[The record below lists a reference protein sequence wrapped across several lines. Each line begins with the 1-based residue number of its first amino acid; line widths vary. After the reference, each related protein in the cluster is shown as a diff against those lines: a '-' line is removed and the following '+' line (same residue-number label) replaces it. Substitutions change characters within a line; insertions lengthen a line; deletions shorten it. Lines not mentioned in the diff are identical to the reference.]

1 MCGNI
6 NCKRNKIWDPMW
18 LLYVAVFPALGA
30 TAHCSPFSYGVFRVV
45 KTQSATRKKDA
56 QIELCVGFAFGC
68 APCSVLVVS

>member
-30 TAHCSPFSYGVFRVV
+30 TAHCSPFSHGVFRVV
-45 KTQSATRKKDA
+45 KTQSATRKKM
-56 QIELCVGFAFGC
+56 LRLN
-68 APCSVLVVS
+68 SVSALHLAVHLVPYL

>member
-1 MCGNI
+1 
-6 NCKRNKIWDPMW
+6 MW

-30 TAHCSPFSYGVFRVV
+30 TAHCSPFSHGVFRVV

-68 APCSVLVVS
+68 APCSVLVVP